1 MSEDTDRSPM
11 TTRWSLTTRFLIL
24 AAIWIVAVAVHLVLH
39 NLFRDDRT
47 QQIMMFY
54 IVPPTAVFWTLV
66 WWTVL
71 APFSWKTR
79 LITLFVGFATTGAA
93 IAGVLSY
100 YKFEGFWGDFRPRF
114 SRRGV
119 ASAEEAFLAAREKQE
134 AQQTDNSVDDSAEEV
149 EPLTVQPGD
158 CPQFRG
164 TDRDGVYESVEIPRE
179 WNGQQPKELW
189 RRKVGPAWSSF
200 TVVDGHVFTQMQI
213 GEDEC
218 VVCYDLE
225 TGDELWVH
233 RDQGVR
239 FSEPRAGTGPMATP
253 TFVDNRLYTLG
264 ATGVLNC
271 LDPQTGDE
279 HWQTDIL
286 KDAGVDNLEWGMT
299 GSPLVFDGKVV
310 VNPGSDGDNATSLT
324 AYDAQTGKKLWSD
337 GLRGASYSAP
347 KLATID
353 GTRQILIFDA
363 YGLAGHDAESGKRL
377 WEFEWTNQPEVN
389 VAMPIVRDDGAIFIS
404 TSYGVGSAL
413 VRVEQTDGKWS
424 AKQTDWEDSSR
435 FKLKFGDALQDG
447 NTVYGLNETILA
459 GFDIEKG
466 KILWRKR
473 GGFGFGQVLLADG
486 VLIVLSEEG
495 EVTFVDAKGS
505 RQPVLLKFQVI
516 EGKTWGH
523 PVVVPGKLLVRNAGE
538 MACFDISEVPSGK

>member
-1 MSEDTDRSPM
+1 M

-39 NLFRDDRT
+39 NLFQDDRT
-47 QQIMMFY
+47 NQIMMFY

-66 WWTVL
+66 WWVVL

-79 LITLFVGFATTGAA
+79 IITLLVGLSTSGAA
-93 IAGVLSY
+93 VAGALTY

-114 SRRGV
+114 SRRG
-119 ASAEEAFLAAREKQE
+119 APSAEDEFLASRKKSDAPQNN
-134 AQQTDNSVDDSAEEV
+134 TDGETATDV
-149 EPLTVQPGD
+149 EPLTIQPGD

-164 TDRDGVYESVEIPRE
+164 TDRNGVYDSVNVPRE
-179 WNGQQPKELW
+179 WDGTPPKELW

-200 TVVDGHVFTQMQI
+200 TVVDGHIFTQMQI

-233 RDQGVR
+233 RDEGVR

-253 TFVDNRLYTLG
+253 TFDNNRLYTLG

-271 LDPQTGDE
+271 LDPQTGQE
-279 HWQTDIL
+279 FWQTNIL
-286 KDAGVDNLEWGMT
+286 KDAGVGNLEWGMT

-310 VNPGSDGDNATSLT
+310 VNPGSDGEDATSLT
-324 AYDAQTGKKLWSD
+324 AYDAETGKKLWSD
-337 GLRGASYSAP
+337 GTRGASYSAP
-347 KLATID
+347 MLATID
-353 GTRQILIFDA
+353 GVQQILIFDA

-389 VAMPIVRDDGAIFIS
+389 VAMPIIREDGAILIS

-413 VRVEQTDGKWS
+413 LRVTQSNGKWS
-424 AKQTDWEDSSR
+424 AKKTDWEDSPQ
-435 FKLKFGDALQDG
+435 FKLKFGDAVQDG
-447 NTVYGLNETILA
+447 NTVYGLSETILT

-473 GGFGFGQVLLADG
+473 GGYGYGQVLLADG
-486 VLIVLSEEG
+486 ILIVLSEEG
-495 EVTFVDAKGS
+495 EVSFVDPNGS
-505 RQPVLLKFQVI
+505 RQPVLVEFQAI

-523 PVVVPGKLLVRNAGE
+523 PVVVPGKLLVRNAAE
-538 MACFDISEVPSGK
+538 MACFDISEVP